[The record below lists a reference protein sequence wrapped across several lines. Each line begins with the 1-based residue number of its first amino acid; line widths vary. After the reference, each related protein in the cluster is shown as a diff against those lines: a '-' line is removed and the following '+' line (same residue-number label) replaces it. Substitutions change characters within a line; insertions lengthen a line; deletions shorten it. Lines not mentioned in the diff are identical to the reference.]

1 LADLGEPRH
10 RMQRREYLMARTDD
24 DTWNINESVGATAL
38 GVAGGR
44 AAETN
49 SADPLINDPYA
60 KLFLEAAGDGIWK
73 MFLGEEPPAELA
85 EIDPRFK
92 ERMQASMSYMGSRTK
107 FFDDFFLAAA
117 ANGVRQAVILAAGLD
132 ARAWRLAWPEGS
144 VVYEI
149 DQPKVLAFKLETLE
163 SHGVTPIA
171 THVSVGIDLRQD
183 WPMALVEAGFDPTLP
198 TAWSAEGL
206 LPYLTA
212 EAQDLL
218 FDRIQSL
225 SAHGSRI
232 AVEAFTNDFFSPE
245 SFARRQEQ
253 TEQYRAIATKLGGKD
268 VTAFGDLLYE
278 EERTAVT
285 DWLEAH
291 GWTVTAVAAEDLLA
305 SNNRSVPADFGD
317 GLPDSVFV
325 EGRLT

>member
-1 LADLGEPRH
+1 MAAKGIR
-10 RMQRREYLMARTDD
+10 MARTDD
-24 DTWNINESVGATAL
+24 DTWDINESVGATAL

-49 SADPLINDPYA
+49 SADPLISDPYA
-60 KLFLEAAGDGIWK
+60 RLFLEAAGDGIWK
-73 MFLGEEPPAELA
+73 IYLDDEPPAELA
-85 EIDPRFK
+85 EVDPRFK
-92 ERMQASMSYMGSRTK
+92 ERMQVSMSYMGSRTK

-117 ANGVRQAVILAAGLD
+117 SAGIGQAVILAAGLD

-163 SHGVTPIA
+163 SHDVTPIA
-171 THVSVGIDLRQD
+171 THVGVGIDLRQD
-183 WPMALVEAGFDPTLP
+183 WPKALVDAGFDPAVP

-212 EAQDLL
+212 KAQDLL
-218 FDRIQSL
+218 FDRIQAL
-225 SAHGSRI
+225 SAHGSRV
-232 AVEAFTNDFFSPE
+232 AVEAFTNDFFSAE

-253 TEQYRAIATKLGGKD
+253 MEQYRAVAIKLGGKD
-268 VTAFGDLLYE
+268 ITESGNLLYD
-278 EERTAVT
+278 EERTEVA

-291 GWTVTAVAAEDLLA
+291 GWTVTATGAVELLA
-305 SNNRSVPADFGD
+305 SNNRSIPPDLGD
-317 GLPDSVFV
+317 GVPDSVFV
-325 EGRLT
+325 EAQLA

>member
-1 LADLGEPRH
+1 
-10 RMQRREYLMARTDD
+10 MARTDD
-24 DTWNINESVGATAL
+24 DTWDINDGVGATAL

-60 KLFLEAAGDGIWK
+60 RLFLEAAGDGIWK
-73 MFLGEEPPAELA
+73 IYLADEPPAELA
-85 EIDPRFK
+85 DVDPRFK
-92 ERMQASMSYMGSRTK
+92 ERMEAMMSYIGSRTK

-117 ANGVRQAVILAAGLD
+117 ADGIRQAVILAAGLD

-149 DQPKVLAFKLETLE
+149 DQPKVLAFKIETLE
-163 SHGVTPIA
+163 SHNVAPIA
-171 THVSVGIDLRQD
+171 THVSVGIDLRQG
-183 WPMALVEAGFDPTLP
+183 WPKALVDAGFDPTVP

-225 SAHGSRI
+225 SAHGSRV
-232 AVEAFTNDFFSPE
+232 AVEAFTNDFYSAE
-245 SFARRQEQ
+245 SFARREQ
-253 TEQYRAIATKLGGKD
+253 QMEQYRAAAIKLGGKD
-268 VTAFGDLLYE
+268 ITEFGDLLYQQ
-278 EERTAVT
+278 ERIEVT
-285 DWLEAH
+285 DWLLAH
-291 GWTVTAVAAEDLLA
+291 DWHVVTATTAEDLVA
-305 SNNRSVPADFGD
+305 SNNRSIPSDLDEAVPG
-317 GLPDSVFV
+317 SVFV
-325 EGRLT
+325 EGRFP

>member
-1 LADLGEPRH
+1 
-10 RMQRREYLMARTDD
+10 MARTDD
-24 DTWNINESVGATAL
+24 DTWDINESVGATAL

-49 SADPLINDPYA
+49 SANPLINDPYA
-60 KLFLEAAGDGIWK
+60 QLFLEAAGDGIWQIY
-73 MFLGEEPPAELA
+73 LNDELPAELA
-85 EIDPRFK
+85 HVDPRFK
-92 ERMQASMSYMGSRTK
+92 ERMQAMMSYMGSRTK
-107 FFDDFFLAAA
+107 FFDDFFLAAVA
-117 ANGVRQAVILAAGLD
+117 DGIRQSVILAAGLD

-163 SHGVTPIA
+163 SHAVAPIA

-183 WPMALVEAGFDPTLP
+183 WPKALKDAGFDAGLP

-225 SAHGSRI
+225 SAPGSRV
-232 AVEAFTNDFFSPE
+232 AVEAFTNDFFSAE

-253 TEQYRAIATKLGGKD
+253 MEQYRAAALKLGGKD
-268 VTAFGDLLYE
+268 ITEGGNLLYE
-278 EERTAVT
+278 EERIEVT
-285 DWLEAH
+285 DWLSAH
-291 GWTVTAVAAEDLLA
+291 DWNVTAISAEDLLA
-305 SNNRSVPADFGD
+305 SNDRALQTDLDEAVPN
-317 GLPDSVFV
+317 SVFV
-325 EGRLT
+325 EGRLL